1 VNTKLQTC
9 EMKRSMRGTDLTT
22 ALSFT
27 SAGWISEISDMSS
40 CMGCTGQH

>member
-9 EMKRSMRGTDLTT
+9 EMKRSMRGTDFTT

-40 CMGCTGQH
+40 